1 MEYFATN
8 KIGRIFVLRLDPGDY
23 VLENINELIK
33 REGIKDAVVISGIGT
48 LDECVLHMVTTT
60 GYPPK
65 EYFARWKDKPLELV
79 SIMGII
85 ANGQPHLHAIVS
97 DTEKAY
103 AGHLEKGCRTLYLAE
118 IVIIELKGLNLT
130 RVPDEQNILRLKSME
145 KYDND
150 SSEC

>member
-1 MEYFATN
+1 MEYFVTD

-23 VLENINELIK
+23 VLESIYELIK
-33 REGIKDAVVISGIGT
+33 KEGIKDAVVLSGIGT

-60 GYPPK
+60 DYPPK
-65 EYFARWKDKPLELV
+65 EYFARWKNKPLELV

-97 DTEKAY
+97 DTEKTY

-118 IVIIELKGLNLT
+118 IVLVELKGLNLT
-130 RVPDEQNILRLKSME
+130 RVPDERNILRLKNMKE
-145 KYDND
+145 
-150 SSEC
+150 